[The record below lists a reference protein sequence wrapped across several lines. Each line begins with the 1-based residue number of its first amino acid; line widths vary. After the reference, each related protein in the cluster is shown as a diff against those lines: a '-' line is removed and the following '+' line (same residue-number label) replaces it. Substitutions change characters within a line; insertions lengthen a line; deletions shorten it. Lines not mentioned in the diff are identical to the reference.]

1 MSELLNERIATR
13 NLFVYSLIHSFNN
26 SLIKSMSLSP
36 RIIALLLASLIS
48 ALTLA
53 FLGFVEG
60 VTSAMLFV
68 VGLSSF
74 IISFFLVYYAIELL
88 VFREVNKMYKT
99 IHQLKIRDFSIS
111 RKSIIQ
117 NVNPF
122 KKLNDE
128 IFVYVAKKQKEI
140 DELKRLELFR
150 REFLADVS
158 HELKTPIFAAQGFIH
173 TLIDGAVDDERVRD
187 KFLSKAAKSL
197 DGLDAL
203 VKDLVTLS
211 QLETGEVKMSF
222 ERVDLVQIT
231 QEVFE
236 QLEKI
241 TQTKNASLTLNTP
254 RSGAIWVKA
263 DPQRITQV
271 MTNLVENA
279 IKYGNENGRVVVNL
293 EDDKKHILVSVRD
306 NGPGI
311 PPEHLSRIFE
321 RFYRVEKSRSKERG
335 GTGLG
340 LAIVKHIL
348 NAHKTKITVMSKV
361 EKGTTFRFKLDRIE
375 T

>member
-1 MSELLNERIATR
+1 
-13 NLFVYSLIHSFNN
+13 
-26 SLIKSMSLSP
+26 MSLSP
-36 RIIALLLASLIS
+36 RFIALLLASLIS

-53 FLGFVEG
+53 FLTFVEG
-60 VTSAMLFV
+60 VTNNMLFV
-68 VGLSSF
+68 VGVSSF
-74 IISFFLVYYAIELL
+74 VISFFLVLYAIELL

-99 IHQLKIRDFSIS
+99 IHKLKIRDFTIS
-111 RKSIIQ
+111 RKTIIK
-117 NVNPF
+117 NTNPF

-140 DELKRLELFR
+140 DELKRLEQFR

-173 TLIDGAVDDERVRD
+173 TLIDGAVDDEHVRD

-203 VKDLVTLS
+203 VKDLVALS

-222 ERVDLVQIT
+222 ERIDIAHVT

-241 TQTKNASLTLNTP
+241 AQAKRASLKMRLDRP
-254 RSGAIWVKA
+254 GPVWVKA
-263 DPQRITQV
+263 DMQRITQV
-271 MTNLVENA
+271 MTNLIENA
-279 IKYGNENGRVVVNL
+279 IKYGNENGKVIVSL
-293 EDDKKHILVSVRD
+293 EEDKKHTLISIRD
-306 NGPGI
+306 DGPGI

-321 RFYRVEKSRSKERG
+321 RFYRVEKSRSKDRG

-348 NAHKTKITVMSKV
+348 NAHKAKITVMSKL
-361 EKGTTFRFKLDRIE
+361 ERGTTFRFKLERME
-375 T
+375 

>member
-1 MSELLNERIATR
+1 
-13 NLFVYSLIHSFNN
+13 
-26 SLIKSMSLSP
+26 MSLSP
-36 RIIALLLASLIS
+36 RIIALLLACLIS
-48 ALTLA
+48 AITLA
-53 FLGFVEG
+53 FLTFVEG
-60 VTSAMLFV
+60 VTNTILFV

-74 IISFFLVYYAIELL
+74 AISFFLVLYAIELL

-111 RKSIIQ
+111 RKSIIK
-117 NVNPF
+117 NTNPF

-128 IFVYVAKKQKEI
+128 IFVYVARKQREI
-140 DELKRLELFR
+140 DELKRLEQFR

-173 TLIDGAVDDERVRD
+173 TLIDGAVDDENVRD

-203 VKDLVTLS
+203 VKDLMALS
-211 QLETGEVKMSF
+211 QLETGEVKMNF
-222 ERVDLVQIT
+222 DRVDLAHVI
-231 QEVFE
+231 QEIFD
-236 QLEKI
+236 QLETI
-241 TQTKNASLTLNTP
+241 AHTKQASMSLKSTHAGP
-254 RSGAIWVKA
+254 VWVKA

-271 MTNLVENA
+271 MSNLVENA
-279 IKYGNENGRVVVNL
+279 LKYGNENGRVVVNL
-293 EDDKKHILVSVRD
+293 EEEKKHILVSVRD

-311 PPEHLSRIFE
+311 PLEHLSRIFE
-321 RFYRVEKSRSKERG
+321 RFYRVEKSRSKDRG

-348 NAHKTKITVMSKV
+348 NAHKTKITVKSQL
-361 EKGTTFRFKLDRIE
+361 EKGTTFRFKLERME
-375 T
+375 

>member
-1 MSELLNERIATR
+1 
-13 NLFVYSLIHSFNN
+13 
-26 SLIKSMSLSP
+26 MSLSP
-36 RIIALLLASLIS
+36 RIIALLLACMIS

-53 FLGFVEG
+53 FLAFVEG
-60 VTSAMLFV
+60 VTNAMLFV
-68 VGLSSF
+68 VGISSF
-74 IISFFLVYYAIELL
+74 IISFFLVFYAIELL

-117 NVNPF
+117 NTNPF

-140 DELKRLELFR
+140 DELKRLEQFR

-173 TLIDGAVDDERVRD
+173 TLIDGAVDDELVRD
-187 KFLSKAAKSL
+187 KFLYKAAKSL

-203 VKDLVTLS
+203 VKDLVALS
-211 QLETGEVKMSF
+211 QLETGEVKMNF
-222 ERVDLVQIT
+222 ERVDFVQIT

-236 QLEKI
+236 QLEKLAHAKE
-241 TQTKNASLTLNTP
+241 TSLLLRTLQP
-254 RSGAIWVKA
+254 GPFWVKA

-279 IKYGNENGRVVVNL
+279 LKYGNEKGRVVVTL
-293 EDDKKHILVSVRD
+293 EEDRKHILIAVRD

-321 RFYRVEKSRSKERG
+321 RFYRVEKSRSKDRG

-361 EKGTTFRFKLDRIE
+361 EKGTTFRFKLDRVE
-375 T
+375 

>member
-1 MSELLNERIATR
+1 
-13 NLFVYSLIHSFNN
+13 
-26 SLIKSMSLSP
+26 MSLSP
-36 RIIALLLASLIS
+36 RFIALLLACLIS

-53 FLGFVEG
+53 FLTFVEG
-60 VTSAMLFV
+60 VTYNMLFV
-68 VGLSSF
+68 VGISSF
-74 IISFFLVYYAIELL
+74 VISFFLVLYAIELL

-99 IHQLKIRDFSIS
+99 IHKLKIRDFTIS
-111 RKSIIQ
+111 RKSIIK
-117 NVNPF
+117 NTNPF

-173 TLIDGAVDDERVRD
+173 TLIDGAVDDENVRD

-203 VKDLVTLS
+203 VKDLVALS
-211 QLETGEVKMSF
+211 QLETGEVKMNF
-222 ERVDLVQIT
+222 DRVDLALVTKEI
-231 QEVFE
+231 FD
-236 QLEKI
+236 QLEDIASK
-241 TQTKNASLTLNTP
+241 KNTTLRLKTTEP
-254 RSGAIWVKA
+254 GPVWVKA
-263 DPQRITQV
+263 DPQRILQV
-271 MTNLVENA
+271 MTNLIENGV
-279 IKYGNENGRVVVNL
+279 KYGNENGRVVVSL
-293 EDDKKHILVSVRD
+293 EGDKKHVLVSVRD
-306 NGPGI
+306 DGPGI

-321 RFYRVEKSRSKERG
+321 RFYRVEKSRSKDRG

-348 NAHKTKITVMSKV
+348 NAHKAKITVMSKL
-361 EKGTTFRFKLDRIE
+361 EKGTTFRFKLDRLE
-375 T
+375 

>member
-1 MSELLNERIATR
+1 
-13 NLFVYSLIHSFNN
+13 
-26 SLIKSMSLSP
+26 MSLSP
-36 RIIALLLASLIS
+36 RIIALLLACVIS
-48 ALTLA
+48 AVTLA
-53 FLGFVEG
+53 FLTFVEG
-60 VTSAMLFV
+60 VTNNMLFV
-68 VGLSSF
+68 VGMSSF
-74 IISFFLVYYAIELL
+74 VISFFLVLYAIELL

-99 IHQLKIRDFSIS
+99 IHKLKIRDFTIS
-111 RKSIIQ
+111 RKAVIK

-140 DELKRLELFR
+140 DELKRLEQFR

-173 TLIDGAVDDERVRD
+173 TLIDGAVDDEQVRD

-203 VKDLVTLS
+203 VKDLVVLT
-211 QLETGEVKMSF
+211 QLETGEVTMNF
-222 ERVDLVQIT
+222 ERVDLAHIT
-231 QEVFE
+231 HEIFE

-241 TQTKNASLTLNTP
+241 AHAKHASLKLRLQRP
-254 RSGAIWVKA
+254 GPVWVKA

-271 MTNLVENA
+271 MINLIENA
-279 IKYGNENGRVVVNL
+279 VKYGNENGKVIVSL
-293 EDDKKHILVSVRD
+293 DEDKKHVLVSVRD
-306 NGPGI
+306 DGPGI

-321 RFYRVEKSRSKERG
+321 RFYRVEKSRSKDRG

-348 NAHKTKITVMSKV
+348 NAHKTKITVMSKL
-361 EKGTTFRFKLDRIE
+361 EKGTTFRFKLDKVE
-375 T
+375 

>member
-1 MSELLNERIATR
+1 
-13 NLFVYSLIHSFNN
+13 
-26 SLIKSMSLSP
+26 MSLSP
-36 RIIALLLASLIS
+36 RVIALLLACIIS
-48 ALTLA
+48 ALTLV
-53 FLGFVEG
+53 FLTFVEG
-60 VTSAMLFV
+60 VTNAMLFV
-68 VGLSSF
+68 VGISSF

-117 NVNPF
+117 NANPF

-140 DELKRLELFR
+140 DELKRLEQFR

-173 TLIDGAVDDERVRD
+173 TLIDGAVDDEQVRD

-203 VKDLVTLS
+203 VKDLVVLS
-211 QLETGEVKMSF
+211 QLEMGEVKMSF
-222 ERVDLVQIT
+222 ERIDFIQVI

-236 QLEKI
+236 QLEKSALAKG
-241 TQTKNASLTLNTP
+241 TSLLLKP
-254 RSGAIWVKA
+254 PYSGNVWVKA
-263 DPQRITQV
+263 DPQRIKQV
-271 MTNLVENA
+271 MINLVENA
-279 IKYGNENGRVVVNL
+279 IKYGNENGRVVVSL
-293 EDDKKHILVSVRD
+293 EEDKKHILVFVRD

-321 RFYRVEKSRSKERG
+321 RLYRVEKSRSKDRG

-361 EKGTTFRFKLDRIE
+361 EKGTTFKFKLDRIDS
-375 T
+375 

>member
-1 MSELLNERIATR
+1 
-13 NLFVYSLIHSFNN
+13 
-26 SLIKSMSLSP
+26 MSLSP
-36 RIIALLLASLIS
+36 RIIALLLACLIS

-53 FLGFVEG
+53 FLTFVEG
-60 VTSAMLFV
+60 VTNNMLFV
-68 VGLSSF
+68 VGISSF
-74 IISFFLVYYAIELL
+74 AISFFLVLYAIELL

-99 IHQLKIRDFSIS
+99 IHKLKIRDFNIS
-111 RKSIIQ
+111 RKSIIK
-117 NVNPF
+117 NNNPF

-140 DELKRLELFR
+140 DELKRLEQFR

-173 TLIDGAVDDERVRD
+173 TLIDGAVDDEQVRD

-203 VKDLVTLS
+203 VKDLVALS

-222 ERVDLVQIT
+222 ERVDLAHVT

-241 TQTKNASLTLNTP
+241 AHVKGTSLKIRVDRP
-254 RSGAIWVKA
+254 GPVWVKA

-271 MTNLVENA
+271 MTNLVENGV
-279 IKYGNENGRVVVNL
+279 KYGNENGRVLVSL
-293 EDDKKHILVSVRD
+293 EEDKKHVLVSVRD
-306 NGPGI
+306 DGPGI

-321 RFYRVEKSRSKERG
+321 RFYRVEKSRSKDRG

-348 NAHKTKITVMSKV
+348 NAHKAKITVMSKM
-361 EKGTTFRFKLDRIE
+361 EKGTTFRFKLDKME
-375 T
+375 

>member
-1 MSELLNERIATR
+1 
-13 NLFVYSLIHSFNN
+13 
-26 SLIKSMSLSP
+26 MSLSP
-36 RIIALLLASLIS
+36 RFIALLLASLIS

-53 FLGFVEG
+53 FLTFVEG
-60 VTSAMLFV
+60 VTNNMLFV
-68 VGLSSF
+68 VGVSSF
-74 IISFFLVYYAIELL
+74 VISFFLVLYAIELL

-99 IHQLKIRDFSIS
+99 IHKLKIRDFTIP
-111 RKSIIQ
+111 RKAVIK
-117 NVNPF
+117 NTNPF

-140 DELKRLELFR
+140 DELKRLEQFR

-173 TLIDGAVDDERVRD
+173 TLIDGAIDDEHVRD

-203 VKDLVTLS
+203 VKDLVALS

-222 ERVDLVQIT
+222 ERIDLAHVVQEI
-231 QEVFE
+231 FD

-241 TQTKNASLTLNTP
+241 ASAKRTFLKLRIDKP
-254 RSGAIWVKA
+254 GPVWVKA
-263 DPQRITQV
+263 DPQRIMQV
-271 MTNLVENA
+271 MTNLIENA
-279 IKYGNENGRVVVNL
+279 IKYGNDNGKVLVSL
-293 EDDKKHILVSVRD
+293 EEDKKHVLVAVKD
-306 NGPGI
+306 DGPGI

-321 RFYRVEKSRSKERG
+321 RFYRVEKSRSKDRG

-348 NAHKTKITVMSKV
+348 NAHKAKITVMSKLD
-361 EKGTTFRFKLDRIE
+361 KGTTFRFKLERME
-375 T
+375 

>member
-1 MSELLNERIATR
+1 
-13 NLFVYSLIHSFNN
+13 
-26 SLIKSMSLSP
+26 MSLSP
-36 RIIALLLASLIS
+36 RLIALLLACLIS

-60 VTSAMLFV
+60 VTSTMLFV
-68 VGLSSF
+68 VGISSF

-117 NVNPF
+117 NSNPF
-122 KKLNDE
+122 KKLNNE

-140 DELKRLELFR
+140 DELKRLEQFR

-173 TLIDGAVDDERVRD
+173 TLIDGAVDDEKVRD

-203 VKDLVTLS
+203 VKDLVALS
-211 QLETGEVKMSF
+211 QLETGEVKMNF
-222 ERVDLVQIT
+222 ERVDFIQVV

-236 QLEKI
+236 QLEKL
-241 TQTKNASLTLNTP
+241 TQAKGTSLQLKP
-254 RSGAIWVKA
+254 AQPGPCWVRA
-263 DPQRITQV
+263 DPQRIRQV

-279 IKYGNENGRVVVNL
+279 VKYGNENGWVVINL
-293 EDDKKHILVSVRD
+293 EEERKHILVSIHD

-321 RFYRVEKSRSKERG
+321 RFYRVEKSRSKDRG

-361 EKGTTFRFKLDRIE
+361 EKGTTFRFKLDRVDS
-375 T
+375 

>member
-1 MSELLNERIATR
+1 
-13 NLFVYSLIHSFNN
+13 
-26 SLIKSMSLSP
+26 MSLSP
-36 RIIALLLASLIS
+36 RLIALLLACLIS

-53 FLGFVEG
+53 FLAFVEG
-60 VTSAMLFV
+60 VTSTMLFV
-68 VGLSSF
+68 VGISSF
-74 IISFFLVYYAIELL
+74 IISFFLVFYAIELL

-99 IHQLKIRDFSIS
+99 IHKLKIRDFNIS
-111 RKSIIQ
+111 RKSIIK
-117 NVNPF
+117 NANPF

-203 VKDLVTLS
+203 VKDLVALS
-211 QLETGEVKMSF
+211 QLETGEVQMSF
-222 ERVDLVQIT
+222 ERVDLAHIT
-231 QEVFE
+231 QELFE

-241 TQTKNASLTLNTP
+241 AHAKQTTLQLKTAHP
-254 RSGAIWVKA
+254 GPIWVKA
-263 DPQRITQV
+263 DSQRIMQV
-271 MTNLVENA
+271 MTNLIENA
-279 IKYGNENGRVVVNL
+279 IKYGNENGHVQVSL
-293 EDDKKHILVSVRD
+293 DDDKKHIMVSIKD
-306 NGPGI
+306 DGPGI
-311 PPEHLSRIFE
+311 APEHLSRIFE
-321 RFYRVEKSRSKERG
+321 RFYRVEKSRSKDRG

-348 NAHKTKITVMSKV
+348 NAHKSKISVMSKV
-361 EKGTTFRFKLDRIE
+361 DKGTSFRFKLERMD
-375 T
+375 